1 MDFFNKM
8 FGYSVNDKIVM
19 QKKDIFMY
27 AREKLANTLHPGK
40 WRDRM
45 KRKMKAYYSIF
56 IFKGLTKFQELP
68 YPGIRTPSL
77 EMQAFATYWWRT
89 TQKNRP
95 TIHTFQ
101 TLKENHHLLY

>member
-45 KRKMKAYYSIF
+45 KRKMKAYFSIF
-56 IFKGLTKFQELP
+56 IFKNKVS
-68 YPGIRTPSL
+68 GIAIPW
-77 EMQAFATYWWRT
+77 Y
-89 TQKNRP
+89 
-95 TIHTFQ
+95 
-101 TLKENHHLLY
+101 

>member
-45 KRKMKAYYSIF
+45 KRKMKAF
-56 IFKGLTKFQELP
+56 FRIFKFLG
-68 YPGIRTPSL
+68 
-77 EMQAFATYWWRT
+77 A
-89 TQKNRP
+89 
-95 TIHTFQ
+95 
-101 TLKENHHLLY
+101 

>member
-27 AREKLANTLHPGK
+27 AREKLANTLHPEK

-45 KRKMKAYYSIF
+45 KRKMKAYFSIF

-89 TQKNRP
+89 TLKN
-95 TIHTFQ
+95 
-101 TLKENHHLLY
+101 

>member
-1 MDFFNKM
+1 
-8 FGYSVNDKIVM
+8 M

-77 EMQAFATYWWRT
+77 EMQAFATYWWRN
-89 TQKNRP
+89 TQKN
-95 TIHTFQ
+95 
-101 TLKENHHLLY
+101 